1 MSTFRDC
8 ARNLIPVGIALAVIT
23 VFALTCRDLREPVT
37 EQERENW
44 DAIALFLAGVFTDS
58 RTGLEERSAVA
69 ENFRANYDWIKD
81 VFLVHLRG
89 TLPHDWTTCR
99 ENCIPAVQKLT
110 KGDDE
115 LEEKVRS
122 TLAQSPE
129 NSEPR

>member
-1 MSTFRDC
+1 MSTFRNC
-8 ARNLIPVGIALAVIT
+8 ARDLILVGIAIVFIT
-23 VFALTCRDLREPVT
+23 VFALACRVVREPVT
-37 EQERENW
+37 EEERENW
-44 DAIALFLAGVFTDS
+44 DGIALFLAGVFTD
-58 RTGLEERSAVA
+58 RRAGLEDRSAVA
-69 ENFRANYDWIKD
+69 ENFWANYDWIKD

-89 TLPHDWTTCR
+89 TPPHDWTTCR

-115 LEEKVRS
+115 LEEKVRF